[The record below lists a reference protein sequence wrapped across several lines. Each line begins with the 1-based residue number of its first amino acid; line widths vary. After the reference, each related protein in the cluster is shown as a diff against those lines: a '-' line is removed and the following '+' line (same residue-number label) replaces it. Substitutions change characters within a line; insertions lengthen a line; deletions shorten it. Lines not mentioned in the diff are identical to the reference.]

1 MARYSSQFAVAALL
15 LALAYVAQGFVAGPH
30 TANVATVRRTAA
42 HRLSMSTAAP
52 SRTEPYIAEPEQHK
66 PRSRV
71 MFIQDHDSFFQAMAK
86 NADRPVVIKVSQ
98 CITFFCSNC
107 LLASL

>member
-15 LALAYVAQGFVAGPH
+15 LALAYVAQGFVVAPH
-30 TANVATVRRTAA
+30 TANVAVRRTAA
-42 HRLSMSTAAP
+42 HRLAMSTAAP

-86 NADRPVVIKVSQ
+86 NADRPVVIKVSK
-98 CITFFCSNC
+98 
-107 LLASL
+107 